1 MLLGKVEKALR
12 ESTEVLVDM
21 RFDKAENIEKRIL
34 RTGGIR
40 KTRLL

>member
-12 ESTEVLVDM
+12 KSTGVLVDM
-21 RFDKAENIEKRIL
+21 GFEKAENIEKRIL

-40 KTRLL
+40 KVRLL